1 MGLPWWLSDKESACN
16 TGDLRS
22 IPGLGKFPRGRHG
35 NPPLVLLPKE
45 FHGQKSLVGYSPWS
59 HRVGYD

>member
-35 NPPLVLLPKE
+35 NPL
-45 FHGQKSLVGYSPWS
+45 
-59 HRVGYD
+59 